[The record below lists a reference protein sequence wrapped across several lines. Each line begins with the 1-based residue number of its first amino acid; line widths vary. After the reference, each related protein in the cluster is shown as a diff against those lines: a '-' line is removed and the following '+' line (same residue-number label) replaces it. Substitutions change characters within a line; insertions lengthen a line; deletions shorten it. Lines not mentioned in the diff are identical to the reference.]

1 MKILLI
7 ENAFL
12 GAYGSFQKFLSEIE
26 YALKKLGHRVFRAQD
41 IKEVVAVCE
50 QHEPNFSLGIGKYKS
65 LIGRQLICDIYE
77 IPHYQ
82 WIIDN
87 PLKMP
92 QYSSNNFT
100 PIFIDREFVELYE
113 PKPPNF
119 LWSPLGISDAE
130 YNYDKI
136 RERGIVFAGQVK
148 NLSSLQAE
156 IQRSNQRKSIE
167 RFLGDMLQHIDDSF
181 IVRYKNFLQKN
192 EIVDL
197 EEFFRLTNSYLR
209 CIKRL
214 NVLKK
219 IQKWSLILAGNIAEK
234 SLLRKPNVIHLGDV
248 PYSNL
253 NKLFSK
259 YTHIL
264 HISPNF
270 SACIHDRILRGL
282 VSGCQVIA
290 EENSVLREV
299 FGDGLI
305 YFRYKNF
312 DERLLEVGQ
321 GEKRLVTT
329 AKILKRFEWKNIL
342 TVVIDDY
349 RRRFD
354 DG

>member
-7 ENAFL
+7 ENSFL
-12 GAYGSFQKFLSEIE
+12 GAHGSFQKFLSEME
-26 YALKKLGHRVFRAQD
+26 HALEKLGHRVFRAQD
-41 IKEVVAVCE
+41 IQKIVAVCE

-65 LIGRQLICDIYE
+65 LIDEQLICDLYE

-92 QYSSNNFT
+92 QYSSKNFT

-113 PKPPNF
+113 PKPKNF
-119 LWSPLGISDAE
+119 LWYPLGIADDE
-130 YNYDKI
+130 DNYIKN
-136 RERGIVFAGQVK
+136 REHGIVFAGQVK

-156 IQRSNQRKSIE
+156 IHRSNQRKFIE
-167 RFLGDMLQHIDDSF
+167 KFLSDLLQNLDNSF
-181 IVRYKNFLQKN
+181 IVHYKNFLLKN
-192 EIVDL
+192 EIVDR

-209 CIKRL
+209 CFKRL
-214 NVLKK
+214 KILNK
-219 IQKWSLILAGNIAEK
+219 IQKCPLILAGNIAEE
-234 SLLRKPNVIHLGDV
+234 SLLLKPNVIYLGDV
-248 PYSNL
+248 SYSDL

-259 YTHIL
+259 YTHVL

-282 VSGCQVIA
+282 VAGCQVIA
-290 EENSVLREV
+290 EENLVLREI
-299 FGDGLI
+299 FGNGLI

-312 DERLLEVGQ
+312 DERFLEVGQ
-321 GEKRLVTT
+321 GDKRLVTT

-342 TVVIDDY
+342 TAIIDDY
-349 RRRFD
+349 RRRVE